1 MFMSFKVKETLR
13 ENLCRLE
20 SNADTEKCYILRKT
34 IYVFLL
40 LRWHYYVSND
50 AVVCPAK
57 FREKLIICLQVY
69 S

>member
-20 SNADTEKCYILRKT
+20 SNADTEKSYILRKT

-40 LRWHYYVSND
+40 LKCHYVSKD

-57 FREKLIICLQVY
+57 FREKLIIYLQVY